1 MVIFAEQANTMIKI
15 YHNNR
20 CRKSREGLALLEE
33 AKQEFEVVH
42 YLEQPP
48 TPEELKALLQ
58 KLGIRPK
65 QLIRKNEAIWKEQ
78 FKGKELSDDAL
89 ITAMSQFPKLIERPI
104 VVKGNK
110 AVIARPASTIL
121 EIL

>member
-1 MVIFAEQANTMIKI
+1 MIKI

-48 TPEELKALLQ
+48 TPEELRALLQ
-58 KLGIRPK
+58 KLGIRPE

-104 VVKGNK
+104 VVKGDK